1 MVNRSKAFIAQMYSD
16 INLNRVHTLKLTQRG
31 VRQYEAYVDK
41 SQQRSPGM
49 PSFVTKYM
57 AVKQH

>member
-31 VRQYEAYVDK
+31 VRQYGAYVDK
-41 SQQRSPGM
+41 SQQTSPGM
-49 PSFVTKYM
+49 SSFVTKYM